1 MPLSERP
8 YITCRQLIDF
18 IYDYLDGTLPTDE
31 QHEFERHL
39 AVCPSCVHYLNT
51 YRQTMRI
58 SKQAL
63 QGGMPDGGND
73 RGDGGYDGSDE
84 EQSAGVL
91 PEALV
96 QSILSTLSQRM

>member
-58 SKQAL
+58 SKQTL
-63 QGGMPDGGND
+63 QGGMPDGGD
-73 RGDGGYDGSDE
+73 GGDGGNNDGDE
-84 EQSAGVL
+84 DLAHQL

>member
-63 QGGMPDGGND
+63 QSGIADGGDGRDDGNND
-73 RGDGGYDGSDE
+73 GDEDLAH
-84 EQSAGVL
+84 QL
-91 PEALV
+91 PEALL